1 MGMVFLLFV
10 LNTIFSRNYIQL
22 FKKNIYICWRKNLC
36 CNRDFFKSS
45 GGHNILYVMINKS
58 TEKIKRKRIIS
69 AKECEIELGSILSRL
84 FEAYEDAVKQYNKEI
99 VLTSPA
105 ARMRGFEAHLLNV
118 KIVQSI
124 QKYFSSD
131 WKTGKYGR
139 FMLYVKGYII
149 LFKKLNK
156 NDMPMNIRTKMTDS
170 IENQL
175 QGRLFQDDEDPAA
188 PILFFG
194 YKKNQFG
201 ELVDPKLVYIDEN
214 KVKWAINK
222 PATEHLKPTVVLKPS
237 VPTTASVSLKDT
249 NKVKTAE
256 NK

>member
-1 MGMVFLLFV
+1 MYDKDSET
-10 LNTIFSRNYIQL
+10 N
-22 FKKNIYICWRKNLC
+22 
-36 CNRDFFKSS
+36 
-45 GGHNILYVMINKS
+45 
-58 TEKIKRKRIIS
+58 KRKRVIS
-69 AKECEIELGSILSRL
+69 AKECEIELGSILTRL
-84 FEAYEDAVKQYNKEI
+84 FEAYENAVKQYNKEI
-99 VLTSPA
+99 VLTPPE
-105 ARMRGFEAHLLNV
+105 ARIRGFEAHLLNV

-139 FMLYVKGYII
+139 FMLYVKGYVI

-156 NDMPMNIRTKMTDS
+156 NDMPMNIPTKMTDS

-175 QGRLFQDDEDPAA
+175 QGRLFQGDEDPTA

-214 KVKWAINK
+214 RVKWAINK
-222 PATEHLKPTVVLKPS
+222 PATELLKPVVLKPS
-237 VPTTASVSLKDT
+237 VPAAASVSLKVT
-249 NKVKTAE
+249 NKTKTAE

>member
-1 MGMVFLLFV
+1 MLKKKSLLQQRFLRV
-10 LNTIFSRNYIQL
+10 QWWTLNIKFMIYKDII
-22 FKKNIYICWRKNLC
+22 KK
-36 CNRDFFKSS
+36 
-45 GGHNILYVMINKS
+45 
-58 TEKIKRKRIIS
+58 KRKRVIS
-69 AKECEIELGSILSRL
+69 AKECKIELKSIILRL
-84 FEAYEDAVKQYNKEI
+84 FEAYDYAVNQYNKEI
-99 VLTSPA
+99 VQTPPE

-124 QKYFSSD
+124 QKYFCGD

-149 LFKKLNK
+149 FFKKLDK

-175 QGRLFQDDEDPAA
+175 QGRLFQGDEDPTA

-194 YKKNQFG
+194 YKKNRFG

-214 KVKWAINK
+214 KVKWTIDRS
-222 PATEHLKPTVVLKPS
+222 TIEHVKPTVVLKPS
-237 VPTTASVSLKDT
+237 VPATASVSV
-249 NKVKTAE
+249 KVAKKAKTAGE
-256 NK
+256 

>member
-1 MGMVFLLFV
+1 MNKG
-10 LNTIFSRNYIQL
+10 SE
-22 FKKNIYICWRKNLC
+22 KK
-36 CNRDFFKSS
+36 
-45 GGHNILYVMINKS
+45 
-58 TEKIKRKRIIS
+58 KRKRIIS
-69 AKECEIELGSILSRL
+69 AKECKIELKSILPRL
-84 FEAYEDAVKQYNKEI
+84 FEAYEDAVNQYNKEI
-99 VLTSPA
+99 VLTPPE

-124 QKYFSSD
+124 QKFFTED

-149 LFKKLNK
+149 LFKKLDK

-175 QGRLFQDDEDPAA
+175 QGRLFQDDEDPIA

-222 PATEHLKPTVVLKPS
+222 PATEHLKPKVTLVPS
-237 VPTTASVSLKDT
+237 VPTVASVSLKDV
-249 NKVKTAE
+249 NKAKTAE

>member
-1 MGMVFLLFV
+1 M
-10 LNTIFSRNYIQL
+10 ID
-22 FKKNIYICWRKNLC
+22 KNN
-36 CNRDFFKSS
+36 
-45 GGHNILYVMINKS
+45 
-58 TEKIKRKRIIS
+58 EKIKRKRIIS
-69 AKECEIELGSILSRL
+69 AKECEIELGSILTKL
-84 FEAYEDAVKQYNKEI
+84 FESYENAVKQYNKEI
-99 VLTSPA
+99 VQTPPE

-118 KIVQSI
+118 KMVQSI
-124 QKYFSSD
+124 QKFFSGD

-156 NDMPMNIRTKMTDS
+156 DDMPMNIRTKMTDS

-175 QGRLFQDDEDPAA
+175 PGRLFQDDEDPTA

-214 KVKWAINK
+214 RVKWAINK
-222 PATEHLKPTVVLKPS
+222 PDTEQLQPFVVLKPS
-237 VPTTASVSLKDT
+237 APAAASVSLKGS
-249 NKVKTAE
+249 NKAKTAE

>member
-1 MGMVFLLFV
+1 M
-10 LNTIFSRNYIQL
+10 ID
-22 FKKNIYICWRKNLC
+22 KNN
-36 CNRDFFKSS
+36 
-45 GGHNILYVMINKS
+45 
-58 TEKIKRKRIIS
+58 EKIKRKRIIS
-69 AKECEIELGSILSRL
+69 AKECEIELGSILTKL
-84 FEAYEDAVKQYNKEI
+84 FESYENAVKQYNKEI
-99 VLTSPA
+99 VQTPPE

-118 KIVQSI
+118 KMVQSI
-124 QKYFSSD
+124 QKFFSGD

-156 NDMPMNIRTKMTDS
+156 DDMPMNIRTKMTDS

-175 QGRLFQDDEDPAA
+175 QGRLFQDDEDPTA

-214 KVKWAINK
+214 RVKWAINK
-222 PATEHLKPTVVLKPS
+222 PDTEQLQPFVVLKPS
-237 VPTTASVSLKDT
+237 APSAASVSLKGS
-249 NKVKTAE
+249 NKAKTAE

>member
-1 MGMVFLLFV
+1 MNCKF
-10 LNTIFSRNYIQL
+10 
-22 FKKNIYICWRKNLC
+22 
-36 CNRDFFKSS
+36 
-45 GGHNILYVMINKS
+45 
-58 TEKIKRKRIIS
+58 TEKQKRKRIIS
-69 AKECEIELGSILSRL
+69 AKECEIELGSILTKL
-84 FEAYEDAVKQYNKEI
+84 FEAYGDAVKQYNKEI
-99 VLTSPA
+99 VLTPPE

-124 QKYFSSD
+124 QKYFSRD

-149 LFKKLNK
+149 LFKKLDK

-175 QGRLFQDDEDPAA
+175 QGRLFQDDETQQL
-188 PILFFG
+188 LFCFWLQ
-194 YKKNQFG
+194 KNQFG

-222 PATEHLKPTVVLKPS
+222 PATEGLKPTVVLKPS
-237 VPTTASVSLKDT
+237 VPAASVSLKGA
-249 NKVKTAE
+249 NKAKTAE

>member
-1 MGMVFLLFV
+1 MNCKF
-10 LNTIFSRNYIQL
+10 
-22 FKKNIYICWRKNLC
+22 
-36 CNRDFFKSS
+36 
-45 GGHNILYVMINKS
+45 
-58 TEKIKRKRIIS
+58 TEKQKRKRIIS
-69 AKECEIELGSILSRL
+69 AKECEIELGSILTKL

-99 VLTSPA
+99 VLTPPE

-124 QKYFSSD
+124 QKYFCRD

-149 LFKKLNK
+149 LFKKLDK

-170 IENQL
+170 IGNQL
-175 QGRLFQDDEDPAA
+175 QGRLFQDDEAPTA

-222 PATEHLKPTVVLKPS
+222 PATEGLKPTVVLKPS
-237 VPTTASVSLKDT
+237 VPAASVSLKGA
-249 NKVKTAE
+249 NKAKTAE

>member
-1 MGMVFLLFV
+1 MQ
-10 LNTIFSRNYIQL
+10 TPP
-22 FKKNIYICWRKNLC
+22 
-36 CNRDFFKSS
+36 
-45 GGHNILYVMINKS
+45 
-58 TEKIKRKRIIS
+58 E
-69 AKECEIELGSILSRL
+69 
-84 FEAYEDAVKQYNKEI
+84 
-99 VLTSPA
+99 

-118 KIVQSI
+118 KTIQSI
-124 QKYFSSD
+124 QQYFSRD

-175 QGRLFQDDEDPAA
+175 QGRLFQDDEDPTA

-222 PATEHLKPTVVLKPS
+222 PATEGLKPAVVLKPS
-237 VPTTASVSLKDT
+237 VPAASVSLKGA
-249 NKVKTAE
+249 NKAKTAE